1 MIPSSRF
8 SALKII
14 ALPVFALLLLLPYN
28 AEAQLLT
35 APKAKTEEAPKSEP
49 DSLGR
54 RTPQGTVNGFIKAI
68 AEQDYAKASQYLVL
82 TKRSY
87 RRQKERIRIAEA
99 FQRLLDQNGDIMASA
114 MISNKE
120 SGKTDD
126 DLASGVDQVG
136 TVTSS
141 KTLINLYVE
150 NQSDD
155 DKPPVW
161 MFSDET
167 VNAIATASVGEETV
181 LDRILPEVLKERK
194 MAGVPVGHWL
204 VVVIMTLIAYLLSW
218 AIIAFI
224 SFILLMLWP
233 KGETKDGKVAAVIE
247 AFKVPVRLYL
257 SVWVFIGITQRLGI
271 SIIVRQR
278 FSVIIVTIAI
288 VSFLMLLWRLTDFIS
303 SYSKNR
309 MTQRGRV
316 SAISVIL
323 FLRRTTKSAIVI
335 IGIIAVLGAIGVD
348 VTAGLA
354 ALGIGGIALALG
366 AQKTMENF
374 VGSVSLIADQPVRV
388 GDYCRVGEIKGTVES
403 IGMRSTTLRTA
414 ARTIVTIPNGEFAAS
429 KIENYAHRD
438 RFIFNPIFMFRMDT
452 TPDQIRYLLVELRAV
467 LYSHPSVINSSP
479 IVRFTGIT
487 SDALKVEVTAY
498 IEAANVDDS
507 QEVQEDLLLRM
518 MDIVAKS
525 GTGFAYPSQTL
536 FLSRDKG
543 FSEERAIETADTVKA
558 WKDNGEL
565 QLPKFDPKYVES
577 IKGSIVYPEE
587 GSVVKPAPKEQ
598 E

>member
-1 MIPSSRF
+1 MIRF
-8 SALKII
+8 TRHNIRTTI
-14 ALPVFALLLLLPYN
+14 ALLALALCTLLPYT
-28 AEAQLLT
+28 ADAQLLT
-35 APKAKTEEAPKSEP
+35 APKSKTEEAPATEP

-68 AEQDYAKASQYLVL
+68 AEQNYARASQYLVL
-82 TKRSY
+82 SKRSY
-87 RRQKERIRIAEA
+87 RKQKERIRIAQA
-99 FQRLLDQNGDIMASA
+99 FQKLLDQNGDIYAPS

-120 SGKTDD
+120 TGKTDD
-126 DLASGVDQVG
+126 DLASGVDMIG
-136 TVTSS
+136 TITTS
-141 KTLINLYVE
+141 KTLINVYVE

-155 DKPPVW
+155 DKPALW
-161 MFSDET
+161 QFSDET
-167 VNAIATASVGEETV
+167 VNAIANADMGDETV

-194 MAGVPVGHWL
+194 LAGVPVGHWL
-204 VVVIMTLIAYLLSW
+204 VVVVMILIAYLISW
-218 AIIAFI
+218 GIVALV
-224 SFILLMLWP
+224 SFLTLMLWP
-233 KGETKDGKVAAVIE
+233 KGEKKDGKVAAVIE
-247 AFKVPVRLYL
+247 AFTLPVKLYL
-257 SVWVFIGITQRLGI
+257 SVWVFVGITQRLGI

-288 VSFLMLLWRLTDFIS
+288 VSFLMLLWRLADFIS
-303 SYSKNR
+303 NYSKDR
-309 MTQRGRV
+309 MTRRGRV

-388 GDYCRVGEIKGTVES
+388 GDYCRVGDIKGTVES

-414 ARTIVTIPNGEFAAS
+414 ARTIVTIPNGELAAS

-452 TPDQIRYLLVELRAV
+452 TPDQVRYLLVELRAL

-487 SDALKVEVTAY
+487 ADALKVEVTAY
-498 IEAANVDDS
+498 IEAPNVDDS

-518 MDIVAKS
+518 MDIVTKS
-525 GTGFAYPSQTL
+525 GTTFAYPTQTL
-536 FLSRDKG
+536 YLSRDKG
-543 FSEERAIETADTVKA
+543 YSEERATETADTVKA

-565 QLPKFDPKYVES
+565 QLPKFDAKHVES

-587 GSVVKPAPKEQ
+587 GSVVKPVKPE
-598 E
+598 EG